1 MPAKGQ
7 TWSFKWEELQAE
19 RADKGAFPKEGES
32 MACWGR
38 GVRGGQSGQGPRS
51 KALELGWEKV
61 PEANPLVLLQLQWA
75 HVQGF

>member
-1 MPAKGQ
+1 
-7 TWSFKWEELQAE
+7 
-19 RADKGAFPKEGES
+19 

-51 KALELGWEKV
+51 EVLELGWEKV
-61 PEANPLVLLQLQWA
+61 PGANPLVLLQLQWA

>member
-7 TWSFKWEELQAE
+7 TWSFKWEELRAE

-51 KALELGWEKV
+51 EVLELGWEKV
-61 PEANPLVLLQLQWA
+61 PGANPLVLLQLQWA